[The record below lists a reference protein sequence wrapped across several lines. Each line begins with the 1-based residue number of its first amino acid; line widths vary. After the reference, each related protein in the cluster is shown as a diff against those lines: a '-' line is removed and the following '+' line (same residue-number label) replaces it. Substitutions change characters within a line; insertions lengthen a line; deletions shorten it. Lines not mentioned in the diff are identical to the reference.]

1 MLFFSMVCIAV
12 CIVINLRFLRLKSYN
27 ILDMAQEYNKEFSV
41 ALCNVE
47 QDYPCICCSG
57 AYDSFDSIDSVIEE
71 NQKVKNVEGIETA
84 SNEKPRQQRKSKGPA
99 TQEQIE
105 ERRRFEERRFK
116 PVDKLKEQIAVI
128 EERRAF
134 QEQRFK
140 EREDQ
145 RIEKKFKAAEVAFL
159 RNERSTSEK
168 LMDAYLKKI
177 QEQEEE
183 AELQQS
189 CPIMIKSPCD
199 LLKSGCATCV
209 CTECRESRE
218 CRDDDGSVH
227 SEDGLDL
234 LTTTHV

>member
-1 MLFFSMVCIAV
+1 MLCIAVCIAV
-12 CIVINLRFLRLKSYN
+12 CINLRFLRLKSYN
-27 ILDMAQEYNKEFSV
+27 ILDMEHEEFSV

-47 QDYPCICCSG
+47 QDYACICCSG

-84 SNEKPRQQRKSKGPA
+84 SNEKPRKQRKSKGPA

-105 ERRRFEERRFK
+105 ERRIK
-116 PVDKLKEQIAVI
+116 PADKLKEQIAVI

-134 QEQRFK
+134 REQRFK

-145 RIEKKFKAAEVAFL
+145 RIEKKFEAAEVAFL

-183 AELQQS
+183 AELQA
-189 CPIMIKSPCD
+189 PCD

>member
-1 MLFFSMVCIAV
+1 MLFFSMVCIVV

-27 ILDMAQEYNKEFSV
+27 ILDMEQEYSEEFSV
-41 ALCNVE
+41 CNVE
-47 QDYPCICCSG
+47 QDYPCVCCSG

-84 SNEKPRQQRKSKGPA
+84 SNEKPRKQRKSKGPA

-105 ERRRFEERRFK
+105 ERRIK
-116 PVDKLKEQIAVI
+116 PADKLKEQIAVI

-168 LMDAYLKKI
+168 IMDAYLKKI
-177 QEQEEE
+177 EEQEE

-189 CPIMIKSPCD
+189 CPIMIKSLCE
-199 LLKSGCATCV
+199 LLKSGCATCS

>member
-27 ILDMAQEYNKEFSV
+27 ILDMEQEYSEEFSV
-41 ALCNVE
+41 CNVE
-47 QDYPCICCSG
+47 QDYPCVCCSG

-84 SNEKPRQQRKSKGPA
+84 SNEKPGQQRKSKGPA

-116 PVDKLKEQIAVI
+116 PVDKLKEQIEQIAVL

-134 QEQRFK
+134 
-140 EREDQ
+140 
-145 RIEKKFKAAEVAFL
+145 
-159 RNERSTSEK
+159 RN
-168 LMDAYLKKI
+168 
-177 QEQEEE
+177 
-183 AELQQS
+183 
-189 CPIMIKSPCD
+189 
-199 LLKSGCATCV
+199 
-209 CTECRESRE
+209 
-218 CRDDDGSVH
+218 DDDGSVH